1 MNPENAYR
9 LPRTLLPRRYDLR
22 LTPDLDALEFT
33 GVETIALDV
42 VDEVT
47 EIVLNAVE
55 IEITNAVVE
64 TTAGSEPAG
73 VAYDEETQRVILT
86 TGSTIPP
93 GDTRLTFEF
102 RGVLN
107 DRLHGFY
114 RSTFTDIDTNTRTV
128 AVTQFEATD
137 ARRAFPCFDE
147 PDFKAVF
154 AVTLVVPPDQLA
166 LSNTS
171 EVSRRAREDG
181 LVEVAF
187 AETIPMSTY
196 LVAFVVGPLEATAP
210 VDVDGIPLRVVAPR
224 GKGHLTD
231 FALRAGEACLRYLS
245 SYYGIPYPGDKVD
258 LVAIPDFAFGA
269 MENLGCVTFRESAL
283 LVDTATATQA
293 ELVRILDVVG
303 HELAHMWFGDLVTM
317 KWWNGI
323 WLNEAFASF
332 MEMKSTDAVRPEW
345 KRWLAFAAGERPWAN
360 GIDAL
365 SSTRPVEFEV
375 RSPDEANEMFDA
387 LTYGKGSSVLRMI
400 EQFLGEDVFRAGVG
414 AYLRAHAFSNTTTG
428 DLWAALDA
436 ASGLEVGEIMDT
448 WILQGGFPQVSVAV
462 VDGRLE
468 LAQTRFLLA
477 PRADLTRWKVPVQ
490 LRGEADG
497 RPFHRSLILETPTT
511 TVDLDG
517 EVDWIVANAGGHG
530 FYRVAYT
537 PELRRRLVDHLPALD
552 DLERYCLVNDTWG
565 FVESG
570 QSAAVEVVELAAAF
584 RHEQEQAVWQAV
596 LGALDALDHH
606 VVSEEAR
613 PTFSAIAADL
623 IAPAYERLGWEPA
636 PGEGDLTRRLRGT
649 ILGAGGRLAR
659 LPHIVDRARLVSAAW
674 LDRRESPDPEVTQ
687 ASLFIT
693 AALGDMADYE
703 SFRSAHRAASTP
715 QDELRLL
722 QALTAFDLPEAVDAT
737 TRGVLDGTV
746 RSQDAAWVL
755 ARLLAGRRSGVHAW
769 NLIAERWDD
778 VSATLPPATLRRFV
792 EGIPA
797 LSDPV
802 TASAVR
808 AFFAAREM
816 PGVTKTLEQHL
827 EILAVNVALRQR
839 ETERFNAWLTAR

>member
-1 MNPENAYR
+1 MNLDNAYR
-9 LPRTLLPRRYDLR
+9 LPRTIFPRRYDLR

-55 IEITNAVVE
+55 IEITSAVVE
-64 TTAGSEPAG
+64 ATAGSAPATI
-73 VAYDEETQRVILT
+73 AYDEETQRVILT
-86 TGSTIPP
+86 TGSPIPR
-93 GDTRLTFEF
+93 GDAHLALEF

-107 DRLHGFY
+107 DRLAGFY
-114 RSTFTDIDTNTRTV
+114 RSTFTDIDGDTRTV

-147 PDFKAVF
+147 PDLKAVF
-154 AVTLVVPPDQLA
+154 AVTLIVPPDQLA

-181 LVEVAF
+181 LVEVVF

-196 LVAFVVGPLEATAP
+196 LVAFVVGPLEATTP
-210 VDVDGIPLRVVAPR
+210 VDVDGVPLRVVAPR

-231 FALRAGEACLRYLS
+231 FALQAGEACLRYLS

-332 MEMKSTDAVRPEW
+332 MEMKSTDAARPEW
-345 KRWLAFAAGERPWAN
+345 KRWLAFAAGERPWAY

-400 EQFLGEDVFRAGVG
+400 EQFLGEDVFRTGVG

-428 DLWAALDA
+428 DLWTALDA
-436 ASGLEVGEIMDT
+436 SSGLEVGKVMDT
-448 WILQGGFPQVSVAV
+448 WILQGGFPEVSVAV

-468 LAQTRFLLA
+468 IAQTRFLLA
-477 PRADLTRWKVPVQ
+477 PRADLTRWEVPVQ
-490 LRGEADG
+490 LRGEAAG
-497 RPFHRSLILETPTT
+497 GPFHRSLILEAPTT

-517 EVDWIVANAGGHG
+517 DVDWVVANAGGHG

-552 DLERYCLVNDTWG
+552 DLERYCLINDAWG

-570 QSAAVEVVELAAAF
+570 QSTAVEVVELAAAF
-584 RHEQEQAVWQAV
+584 RHEHEQAVWQAV
-596 LGALDALDHH
+596 LGALGALDHH

-613 PTFSAIAADL
+613 PSFSAIAADL
-623 IAPAYERLGWEPA
+623 IAPAYERLGWDPA
-636 PGEGDLTRRLRGT
+636 PSEGDLTRRLRGT

-659 LPHIVDRARLVSAAW
+659 LPHVVDRARLVAAAW
-674 LDRRESPDPEVTQ
+674 LDRRESPDPEVTE

-693 AALGDMADYE
+693 AALGDMADYTR
-703 SFRSAHRAASTP
+703 FRTAHRAASTP

-737 TRGVLDGTV
+737 TRAVLDGTV
-746 RSQDAAWVL
+746 RTQDAAWVL
-755 ARLLAGRRSGVHAW
+755 ARLLAGRRSGVFAW
-769 NLIAERWDD
+769 KLIAERWDD
-778 VSATLPPATLRRFV
+778 FSATLPPATLRRFV

-797 LSDPV
+797 LSDPE
-802 TASAVR
+802 TAFDVR
-808 AFFAAREM
+808 SFFAAHEM
-816 PGVTKTLEQHL
+816 PGATKTLEQHL

-839 ETERFNAWLTAR
+839 ETERFNAWLTDH